1 MKGNILRCWICVCC
15 FFLLV
20 QTVNAENGLVHMTD
34 HVYAYVD
41 VQEASAANSFGA
53 NAGIIIGEKGI
64 AVIDTLISAK
74 EAKRFIQDIRKISD
88 KPIIYVVN
96 THYHLDH
103 SFGNAEFA
111 KLGAKIVAHANCAD
125 EMRQKAAGAL
135 ANAGDYG
142 LTPEDM
148 VGTEIAYPEITF
160 TDRLQLELGDVG
172 VELIYIAPSHSKGS
186 ILVSLPQEKVVFS
199 GDILFTD
206 FHPYM
211 GEGDIAGWQQNLD
224 FLAALEEDKIIPG
237 HGPLSGRKDVTDM
250 KAYITAFDKKAGE
263 LAAGS
268 GKLEDIVA
276 EMKKSLPARKQGEWL
291 IGANI
296 QSKYL
301 KGTGDG
307 KD

>member
-1 MKGNILRCWICVCC
+1 MRCWIGVCC

-20 QTVNAENGLVHMTD
+20 QTVRAENGLARITD

-41 VQEASAANSFGA
+41 VQETSAANSFGA

-64 AVIDTLISAK
+64 VVVDTLVSAK
-74 EAKRFIQDIRKISD
+74 EAKRFIRDIEKISD
-88 KPIIYVVN
+88 KPILYAVN

-103 SFGNAEFA
+103 SFGNAEFV
-111 KLGAKIVAHANCAD
+111 KLGAKIVAHANCGD
-125 EMRQKAAGAL
+125 EMRQKATGAL
-135 ANAGDYG
+135 TNAGDYG

-148 VGTEIAYPEITF
+148 AGTEIAYPEINF
-160 TDRLQLELGDVG
+160 TDRLRLELGDVE

-186 ILVSLPQEKVVFS
+186 IMVSLPQEKVVFS

-211 GEGDIAGWQQNLD
+211 GDGDIAGWQQNLD
-224 FLAALEEDKIIPG
+224 FLADIEADKIIPG
-237 HGPLSGRKDVTDM
+237 HGPLSGKKDVADM

-268 GKLEDIVA
+268 GKLEEIVA

-291 IGANI
+291 IGANLQI
-296 QSKYL
+296 KYL
-301 KGTGDG
+301 KDGESG